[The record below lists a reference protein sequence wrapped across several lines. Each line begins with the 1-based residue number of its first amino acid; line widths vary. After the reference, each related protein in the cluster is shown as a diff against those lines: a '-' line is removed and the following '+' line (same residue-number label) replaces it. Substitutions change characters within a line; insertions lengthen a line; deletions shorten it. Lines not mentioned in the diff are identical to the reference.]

1 MERFPTSHETFAE
14 VEPPSDPGL
23 DLGETHLSFSELP
36 TVDFK
41 PQAEGETAAE
51 FAERVKGLE
60 QRKFI
65 GYFLAQEKGGPEAVE
80 QAFLQGDFRLKR
92 TQRREFLTAIAHM
105 PAKEYEARINS
116 LLEVMPRNR
125 EAIETTIAQADSI
138 WLKGR
143 AIAIQ
148 EQELAASEA
157 APIPESPTETETT
170 PAAPEPAE
178 APAPAL
184 AEVPTPRRMPHFESA
199 PATPE
204 AAPRRAASR
213 AYREAKHARRSKSF
227 WQKLGEGLN
236 DFVHSSIDLEH
247 AGESRRERERRLAH
261 EAELRA
267 LVKQSVSP
275 RRPRFQES
283 YAPGTFGAPRPK
295 NGYFQQ

>member
-1 MERFPTSHETFAE
+1 MERFPTSHETFTE
-14 VEPPSDPGL
+14 VAPPSDPGL

-148 EQELAASEA
+148 EQELAAAEA
-157 APIPESPTETETT
+157 EATT

-178 APAPAL
+178 APALAL
-184 AEVPTPRRMPHFESA
+184 AEVPAPRRMPHFESA